1 MTLLLGMDFT
11 GNGKAKEPTGSCGA
25 GRGGSQE
32 TRKGKNLTGRS
43 QCFQGQGV
51 GHLEEAGTVGV
62 PSRTDSHA
70 GDPAVTAANATP
82 SRQMMEKDH
91 DLSSHLALQFSI
103 LSPHWP
109 LWKPGDKGTWEI
121 LLPEL

>member
-1 MTLLLGMDFT
+1 MEKPRSLRGA
-11 GNGKAKEPTGSCGA
+11 GGA
-25 GRGGSQE
+25 GRGGSRE

-51 GHLEEAGTVGV
+51 GHLEEAATVGL
-62 PSRTDSHA
+62 PSRADSHA

-91 DLSSHLALQFSI
+91 DLSPHLALQFSI

-109 LWKPGDKGTWEI
+109 LWKPGDKGASEI